1 MPETYQD
8 PSPYLRPENP
18 ARFAFRSSPSSR
30 SDRLSPMPIGFAR
43 VSTQDR
49 GFMAQMRGM
58 VAGKSRGV
66 YVATSWREAN
76 RLGEEGV
83 IDMVVWD
90 PEMEAG
96 DGLGGDGRR

>member
-1 MPETYQD
+1 M
-8 PSPYLRPENP
+8 
-18 ARFAFRSSPSSR
+18 SPSIPSFQ
-30 SDRLSPMPIGFAR
+30 LQAR
-43 VSTQDR
+43 ERICLIVSQDR
-49 GFMAQMRGM
+49 GFIAQVQEMI
-58 VAGKSRGV
+58 AGKSREV

-96 DGLGGDGRR
+96 EG

>member
-1 MPETYQD
+1 M
-8 PSPYLRPENP
+8 
-18 ARFAFRSSPSSR
+18 SPSIPI
-30 SDRLSPMPIGFAR
+30 PMLQPKERTCLI
-43 VSTQDR
+43 VSQDR
-49 GFMAQMRGM
+49 GFIAQMTEM
-58 VAGKSRGV
+58 VEGRSREV